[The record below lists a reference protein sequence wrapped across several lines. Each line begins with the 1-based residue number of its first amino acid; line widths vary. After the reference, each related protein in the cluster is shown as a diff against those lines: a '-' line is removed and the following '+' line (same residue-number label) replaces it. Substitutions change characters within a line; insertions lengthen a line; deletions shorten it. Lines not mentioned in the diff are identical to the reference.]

1 MADYY
6 CDHGA
11 YPTYAAAMTWPNG
24 DVPNPQDG
32 DGRSL
37 GPAASAVA
45 TIDFTGITAAAGNT
59 ITIAGAT
66 LTCVASGA
74 AANQFNAGSG
84 STLAANVASAI
95 NAATNTVSSS
105 ASTSTPQLRSLVYAR
120 AKSSNNNVVEIGTRA
135 GSTQYNYSGNSA
147 MAIIAS
153 GISPTVVQFAGGAS
167 GPWGYLWNATS
178 SFLPQALAIGG
189 YGCMLIN
196 HNLAGRLLAGPAA
209 FTAADT
215 LWVRCNNRDFNPGTA
230 VTAIIHPPMN
240 IRFDASNAKWGDTV
254 GKTFKFRNTGSSSAL
269 TISWQS
275 PAATTSETD
284 NYLGATVPYAVEFVN
299 ETTAGAGSASLIL
312 QNGICNSVSVW
323 LDGVKIR
330 DQSAT
335 SGIGIT
341 NQYQVAKAKNWYF
354 EQCLF
359 SFSRSDYTRGL
370 LDVAGSMAG
379 TIVMVWENCDFNFDA
394 LSMAHPGIVN
404 GYGGGIDGAATFKLI
419 NCRASATVSVSPFQ
433 RRSNVASSYSCYA
446 SNLVGFKL
454 PAAYSGL
461 FSAFSAN
468 KGAGCLENGYAMHQN
483 IGPKKAFRLETNSFV
498 TDWIPDQGY
507 PTLRSTL
514 PDGTP
519 WAYRT
524 VWSASANHYSG
535 PSGIE
540 VLNLE
545 KRSPS
550 AANAVR
556 TITLEGCMEA
566 SNLALAKNTH
576 LDIMVTYTDK
586 DDVVTMERT
595 YPAGGIFVTGT
606 ALAASSQPW
615 TLNSFGSYS
624 AFKIALTTSKQV
636 KAGTDISL
644 SLCIHAESPNGSSS
658 AIFVDPEVDIV

>member
-11 YPTYAAAMTWPNG
+11 YPTYAAAMTWPNE

-84 STLAANVASAI
+84 TTLAANVVSAI

-105 ASTSTPQLRSLVYAR
+105 ASASTPQLRSLVYAR

-135 GSTQYNYSGNSA
+135 GSTQYNYSGNTA
-147 MAIIAS
+147 MAIIVS

-167 GPWGYLWNATS
+167 GPWGYLWNSAS
-178 SFLPQALAIGG
+178 GFLPQSLAVGT
-189 YGCMLIN
+189 YGCMLLN
-196 HNLAGRLLAGPAA
+196 HNLVGRLLAGPASFA
-209 FTAADT
+209 STDL
-215 LWVRCNNRDFNPGTA
+215 LWVRCNNRDFAPGTTTTFN
-230 VTAIIHPPMN
+230 VCLPMN
-240 IRFDASNAKWGDTV
+240 VRFDASNLKWGDTS
-254 GKTFKFRNTGSSSAL
+254 GKTFKFRNVGTSIAMTVAFLNPTGG
-269 TISWQS
+269 TG
-275 PAATTSETD
+275 ETD
-284 NYLGATVPYAVEFVN
+284 NYFGASVKNAVQFVN
-299 ETTAGAGSASLIL
+299 ETTSTGAGSHLIVTNGQCVSSSLWFD
-312 QNGICNSVSVW
+312 GITF
-323 LDGVKIR
+323 R

-335 SGIGIT
+335 SKFYLQ
-341 NQYQVAKAKNWYF
+341 NQYQVAKSKNWYF
-354 EQCLF
+354 EGCTF
-359 SFSRSDYTRGL
+359 SFSRSDYNYPINDL
-370 LDVAGSMAG
+370 AGSLSG
-379 TIVMVWENCDFNFDA
+379 TVTMVWEDCDFNFDA
-394 LSMAHPGIVN
+394 LSAAHPGIVS
-404 GYGGGIDGAATFKLI
+404 GHSTDAAGAATFKLN
-419 NCRASATVSVSPFQ
+419 NCRASATVSVAPFQ
-433 RRSNVASSYSCYA
+433 RRSNAYSAYSCYA
-446 SNLVGFKL
+446 SSLTGFKL

-461 FSAFSAN
+461 FSAYSSARSV
-468 KGAGCLENGYAMHQN
+468 GCLENGYAMHQN

-540 VLNLE
+540 VLSLD
-545 KRSPS
+545 KRAPTSD
-550 AANAVR
+550 AVR
-556 TITLEGCMEA
+556 TITLEGCMEG

-576 LDIMVTYTDK
+576 IDIMVTYTSPDGA
-586 DDVVTMERT
+586 VNMERT
-595 YPAGGIFVTGT
+595 YPQGGAFVTGT
-606 ALAASSQPW
+606 SLASSTQPW
-615 TLNSFGSYS
+615 VLNSYASYS
-624 AFKIALTTSKQV
+624 PFKIALTTSKQV

-644 SLCIHAESPNGSSS
+644 SLCIHAGSPNGSSS
-658 AIFVDPEVDIV
+658 SIFIDPEVDIV